1 MELLHQY
8 MPQTS
13 FDSYEDFQEN
23 FALNVPNNF
32 DFARDIVD
40 EWAAKEPEKL
50 ALLYCNDEGAEQRFT
65 FAQISG
71 LSKRMASY
79 LLSLGIRSG
88 DPHFDLTSSQI

>member
-50 ALLYCNDEGAEQRFT
+50 AL
-65 FAQISG
+65 
-71 LSKRMASY
+71 
-79 LLSLGIRSG
+79 
-88 DPHFDLTSSQI
+88 